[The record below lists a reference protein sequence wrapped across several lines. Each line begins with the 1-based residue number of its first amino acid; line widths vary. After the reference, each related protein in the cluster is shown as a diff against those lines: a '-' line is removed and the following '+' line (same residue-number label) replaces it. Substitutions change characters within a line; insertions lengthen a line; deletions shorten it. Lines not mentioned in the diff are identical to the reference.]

1 MKDSNTNSPAASGV
15 TPGVILKE
23 MRERQGLSV
32 VDAASR
38 LCLSVQFVEDIER
51 DDYSQMS
58 ARVYARGHIISYAHL
73 LGVPESE
80 ILSALANTNM
90 KFAPPKNPIPSNE
103 QRSIPIYQSTETS
116 QQHSGLI
123 LWGSILVLMI
133 VIGLVMLWWKGP
145 TSAAENKAISA
156 NANQNSTE
164 IPVKP
169 ETPKTVTPPAIQ
181 TSAPAP
187 ALVPGAIPPPA
198 STSTAPVAT
207 PSSGGSVMAP
217 AAPVINNNAVP
228 PANGNGNVEQQPKL
242 ERKTPPTTGYQ
253 DQPEG
258 NQVAQVNLPPPSDS
272 DDN

>member
-1 MKDSNTNSPAASGV
+1 MKDSNTNSPNVSGI

-32 VDAASR
+32 VDVASR
-38 LCLSVQFVEDIER
+38 LCLSVQLVEDIER

-73 LGVPESE
+73 LGIPETE
-80 ILSALANTNM
+80 VLSALANINM
-90 KFAPPKNPIPSNE
+90 KFAPPKNPVPPNE

-133 VIGLVMLWWKGP
+133 VIGLAMLWWKGP

-156 NANQNSTE
+156 NANPNSTE

-169 ETPKTVTPPAIQ
+169 EAPKTITPPAIQ
-181 TSAPAP
+181 TSGPAP
-187 ALVPGAIPPPA
+187 GLVPGTIPPPV

-207 PSSGGSVMAP
+207 PSSGSSVTAP
-217 AAPVINNNAVP
+217 AAPVNNNVP
-228 PANGNGNVEQQPKL
+228 PANGNGNGEQQHKL
-242 ERKTPPTTGYQ
+242 ERKTPPTTGYL